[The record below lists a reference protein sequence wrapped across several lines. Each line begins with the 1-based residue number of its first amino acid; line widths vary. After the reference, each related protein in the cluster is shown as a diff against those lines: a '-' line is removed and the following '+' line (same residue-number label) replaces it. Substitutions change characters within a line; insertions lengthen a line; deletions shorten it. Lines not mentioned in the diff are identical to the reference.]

1 MRETKTELKVGIV
14 ALLVTIA
21 SAGAVTVFW
30 YQDHQ
35 VSREFV
41 REVQRNSAALQ
52 GIPVTE
58 GQVAKWTDEIRKTE
72 TVKGEMEQHFLEQI
86 RKVRSH
92 EYSEEEFN
100 RHLMNCKRLCGQLV
114 EKMIAASAEEIVKE
128 PHDVAFFDLNQ
139 DVAGPKFQQ
148 RATDFAR
155 KNKNRNIFIIGRAS
169 LIGGA
174 DYNKE
179 LSARRVKNVK
189 AILRKAGINEE
200 QIKTLWIGFEAPQ
213 LTRAQADLYR
223 IDPREYKEDLF
234 QLNQSVL
241 YFTYSGEPYFP
252 TFLSRT
258 EEKVQKGIP
267 QREKGSTKKSS

>member
-1 MRETKTELKVGIV
+1 MKETGTELKVGIV
-14 ALLVTIA
+14 ALLLTIA

-52 GIPVTE
+52 RIPVTE
-58 GQVAKWTDEIRKTE
+58 GQVAKWTEEIRKNE
-72 TVKGEMEQHFLEQI
+72 TVKGELEQHFLEQI

-100 RHLMNCKRLCGQLV
+100 RHLMSCKRLCGQLV
-114 EKMIAASAEEIVKE
+114 EKMIAASADEIVKE

-139 DVAGPKFQQ
+139 DVVSAKYQQ
-148 RATDFAR
+148 RARDFAR
-155 KNKNRNIFIIGRAS
+155 KNKDRNIFMIGRAS

-174 DYNKE
+174 DYNTE
-179 LSARRVKNVK
+179 LSARRVKSVR
-189 AILRKAGINEE
+189 AILRKAGIKEE
-200 QIKTLWIGFEAPQ
+200 QIRTLWIGFEAPQ
-213 LTRAQADLYR
+213 LTRALADLYR

-241 YFTYSGEPYFP
+241 FFTYSGEPYFS
-252 TFLSRT
+252 TVLRRT
-258 EEKVQKGIP
+258 EEKVPKGIP
-267 QREKGSTKKSS
+267 PKDSTKKSS